1 MYVEPVFWL
10 RSRAFIMEEQ
20 DLRILFFDIGG
31 ILLSNGWGHE
41 SREAAAEKFDLDYK
55 EIDSLHNF
63 MFNVYEIGNITLD
76 DYLDTVIFHKPRNF
90 PRQDFKEF
98 IYAQSVELPGMLA
111 WLKEWKKDCG
121 FRIISINNEGKE
133 LNDYRVEKFQLHKC
147 FDAFI
152 SSCEVKLRKPDP
164 AIFKLAMG
172 IAQAR
177 PAQCVYFDDRI
188 MFVKIAENLGIKAFQ
203 HTSFESTKEILLNL
217 QNSTAHL

>member
-1 MYVEPVFWL
+1 MDK
-10 RSRAFIMEEQ
+10 Q

-41 SREAAAEKFDLDYK
+41 SRSEAAEKFGLDYD
-55 EIDSLHNF
+55 EINALHNF
-63 MFNVYEIGNITLD
+63 IFNVYEIGHITLD
-76 DYLDTVIFHKPRNF
+76 EYLDTVIFHKPRNF

-98 IYAQSVELPGMLA
+98 IYAQSVELPEMLA

-147 FDAFI
+147 FDAFV

-172 IAQAR
+172 IAQAT
-177 PAQCVYFDDRI
+177 PSQCVYFDDRI
-188 MFVKIAENLGIKAFQ
+188 MFVKIAEKLGIKAFQ
-203 HTSFESTKEILLNL
+203 HTSFASTKEILLNL
-217 QNSTAHL
+217 QQSSSLF